1 MVGRHIIR
9 IWNFLECRPTTN
21 RHNKLSAEGRTMIEE
36 RSTDYSTTV
45 GHRHRKYYIL
55 TQRTQNW
62 SSKKEVYIGQENGCW
77 TADCCPD
84 NPFFPKKPTVVR
96 RFLKMDWVFRLQSQ
110 LYWFFCHLS
119 YMYIVV
125 LSFLPQN
132 TGVIDT
138 NSSAYV
144 SYGFSHYSNVY
155 VNLTWP
161 VKIRIRNS
169 VKKYLNVNKTI
180 LHFSYLN
187 RKLNANGAVPDNCT
201 SVKVA
206 HFAPA

>member
-1 MVGRHIIR
+1 M
-9 IWNFLECRPTTN
+9 F
-21 RHNKLSAEGRTMIEE
+21 
-36 RSTDYSTTV
+36 
-45 GHRHRKYYIL
+45 
-55 TQRTQNW
+55 
-62 SSKKEVYIGQENGCW
+62 
-77 TADCCPD
+77 
-84 NPFFPKKPTVVR
+84 
-96 RFLKMDWVFRLQSQ
+96 
-110 LYWFFCHLS
+110 
-119 YMYIVV
+119 IVV

-138 NSSAYV
+138 NSSVYI
-144 SYGFSHYSNVY
+144 SYGFSYYSNVY

-169 VKKYLNVNKTI
+169 VKIYLSHTEAVSNVNKTI

-201 SVKVA
+201 SVKVT